1 MGGSRGR
8 TEDPGGV
15 PFFCQVFGDALT
27 FTLPLP
33 LPQPYH
39 DASLCPASLPILLLL
54 SPSCLLPILLALFS
68 DFSANPF
75 LYLQVNSRDPGR
87 TDRSWLLRENK
98 KWLPATSLRVHV
110 PGRQYEKREVV
121 SGAGKGERRPGE
133 DGIFSHLRDRRGLEG
148 YSFLACR
155 LMVPPSL
162 SMQFTFR
169 RNPLQPRP
177 PLLPSPPRLD

>member
-1 MGGSRGR
+1 
-8 TEDPGGV
+8 
-15 PFFCQVFGDALT
+15 
-27 FTLPLP
+27 
-33 LPQPYH
+33 
-39 DASLCPASLPILLLL
+39 
-54 SPSCLLPILLALFS
+54 
-68 DFSANPF
+68 
-75 LYLQVNSRDPGR
+75 
-87 TDRSWLLRENK
+87 
-98 KWLPATSLRVHV
+98 V